1 MNILDIYQ
9 KYGIPRKLQLH
20 MLRAAACA
28 DMIQANWKGPKV
40 NRNKLMRV
48 LLLHDMGN
56 IVKIGADEFEFPEFV
71 ENRKKYFEQYGKDD
85 HKISEAIAKEIGL
98 SEDEITMMNEKIF
111 LNTDNIIKSN
121 DYELKI
127 AAYCDQRVAPYGVC
141 DMMERLLEC
150 KERSKN
156 KPGSSMSDPR
166 ADFMIECA
174 KTMED
179 QVMQYCTITAEEI
192 NDQTIDLYMKA
203 LEEFKI

>member
-1 MNILDIYQ
+1 MKILEIYR

-20 MLRAAACA
+20 MLRVAACA
-28 DMIQANWKGPKV
+28 DLIQDNWKGPEI
-40 NRNKLMRV
+40 NRNRLVRV

-56 IVKIGADEFEFPEFV
+56 IVKIGENEFDFPEFV

-85 HKISEAIAKEIGL
+85 HKISEAIAKEL
-98 SEDEITMMNEKIF
+98 DLPEEEIAMMNEKIF
-111 LNTDNIIKSN
+111 LNTDNIIKSDN
-121 DYELKI
+121 YELKI

-174 KTMED
+174 KTMEE
-179 QVMQYCTITAEEI
+179 QVMQYCTIKAEEI
-192 NDQTIDLYMKA
+192 NDKTIEAYMEK
-203 LEEFKI
+203 LEEFEI